1 MDELGVTVPLRH
13 YIERRIDDHAML
25 NDREITALKRAI
37 EVMKADT
44 DERFKAAN
52 EWRSAMKDK
61 DELYA
66 RCVEVDKAE
75 DRIAALEL
83 WSANLTGKIAVIV
96 VIAMTIVSIV
106 TALVVK
112 TLTK

>member
-1 MDELGVTVPLRH
+1 MAEPGVTIPLQH
-13 YIERRIDDHAML
+13 YIERRIDDHALL
-25 NDREITALKRAI
+25 NDREITALKRSV

-66 RCVEVDKAE
+66 RCVDVTKAE

-83 WSANLTGKIAVIV
+83 WAANLTGKIAVIV
-96 VIAMTIVSIV
+96 VLAMTVVSIV
-106 TALVVK
+106 TALIVK
-112 TLTK
+112 ALTK